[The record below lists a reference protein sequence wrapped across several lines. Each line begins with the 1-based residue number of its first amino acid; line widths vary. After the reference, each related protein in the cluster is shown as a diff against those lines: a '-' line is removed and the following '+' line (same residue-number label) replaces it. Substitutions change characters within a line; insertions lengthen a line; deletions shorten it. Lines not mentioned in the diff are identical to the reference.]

1 MKQWIIPGILVLAM
15 WTLWK
20 LLSGIQRARGRR
32 QRDFERTL
40 GTLMQPGERVI
51 CQCPGRKGRW
61 ILTNKRLVMESGSN
75 YRALPLRTIR
85 QVQCVGADGKK
96 GASPKNTV
104 HLSVKAKE
112 SYELEKRDE
121 SFSEFV
127 KALKARTARRKK
139 GKTAPKKAALKKPAS
154 KKAAPRKTAP
164 KKPASKKSTSKKTGK
179 K

>member
-1 MKQWIIPGILVLAM
+1 MKQWIIPGILVLVM

-20 LLSGIQRARGRR
+20 LLSGIRRAKGRR

-40 GTLMQPGERVI
+40 GTLMQPGEKVI

-75 YRALPLRTIR
+75 YRAVPLRTIR

-112 SYELEKRDE
+112 SYELDKKDE

-127 KALKARTARRKK
+127 RALKARTAKRKK
-139 GKTAPKKAALKKPAS
+139 GKTAPRKSSS
-154 KKAAPRKTAP
+154 KKAASRKTALKRP
-164 KKPASKKSTSKKTGK
+164 TTRKLTSKKTGK

>member
-1 MKQWIIPGILVLAM
+1 MKQWIIPGILVLVI

-20 LLSGIQRARGRR
+20 LLSGIQRARRRR

-40 GTLMQPGERVI
+40 GTLMQPGEKVI

-127 KALKARTARRKK
+127 RALKARTARRKK
-139 GKTAPKKAALKKPAS
+139 GKTAPRKSSS
-154 KKAAPRKTAP
+154 KKATSRKTAP
-164 KKPASKKSTSKKTGK
+164 KRPTTRKSTSKKTGK

>member
-1 MKQWIIPGILVLAM
+1 MKQWMIPGAVVLGM
-15 WTLWK
+15 WMLWK
-20 LLSGIQRARGRR
+20 LFFWIRRAKGRR
-32 QRDFERTL
+32 RRDFERTL
-40 GTLMQPGERVI
+40 GTLMQPGEKVI

-61 ILTNKRLVMESGSN
+61 ILTNKRLVMESGNN
-75 YRALPLRTIR
+75 YKALPLRKIR

-112 SYELEKRDE
+112 SYELERKDE

-127 KALKARTARRKK
+127 KNLKARTAKRKK
-139 GKTAPKKAALKKPAS
+139 GKTTSRKPSSKKTAA
-154 KKAAPRKTAP
+154 KKAAPRKT
-164 KKPASKKSTSKKTGK
+164 KKPALKKLTSKKTGK

>member
-1 MKQWIIPGILVLAM
+1 MKQWMIPGAVALGM
-15 WTLWK
+15 WMLWNLFFWIRRDK
-20 LLSGIQRARGRR
+20 RRR

-40 GTLMQPGERVI
+40 GTLMQPGEKVV

-75 YRALPLRTIR
+75 YKALPLREIR

-112 SYELEKRDE
+112 SYELEKKDE

-127 KALKARTARRKK
+127 KALKARTAKRKK
-139 GKTAPKKAALKKPAS
+139 GKTTSRKPSSKRAAP
-154 KKAAPRKTAP
+154 KKAAPRKT
-164 KKPASKKSTSKKTGK
+164 KKPAPQKSTSKKTGK

>member
-1 MKQWIIPGILVLAM
+1 MKQWIIPGVLVLALWM
-15 WTLWK
+15 LWK
-20 LLSGIQRARGRR
+20 LLSGIRRAKGRR

-40 GTLMQPGERVI
+40 GTLMQPGEKVI

-75 YRALPLRTIR
+75 YRAVPLRTIR

-104 HLSVKAKE
+104 HLSIKAQE
-112 SYELEKRDE
+112 NYELEKKDE

-127 KALKARTARRKK
+127 KALKARTAKRKK
-139 GKTAPKKAALKKPAS
+139 GKTAPKKAALRKSAVKKGPARKAAS
-154 KKAAPRKTAP
+154 KKPVP
-164 KKPASKKSTSKKTGK
+164 KKSTSKKTGK

>member
-1 MKQWIIPGILVLAM
+1 MKGWIIPGILVLVM

-20 LLSGIQRARGRR
+20 LLSGIQRARGRK

-40 GTLMQPGERVI
+40 GTLMQPGEKVI

-121 SFSEFV
+121 SFCEFV

-139 GKTAPKKAALKKPAS
+139 GKTAPKKSAS
-154 KKAAPRKTAP
+154 KKAAPRKTAL
-164 KKPASKKSTSKKTGK
+164 KKPTTKKSTSKKTGK